1 MGTQSA
7 PPQVLDAQHFRQV
20 LGHFATGV
28 TVITALDAGEP
39 VGFTCQSFSSL
50 SLDPPLVTVAP
61 QRTSTTWPRIRR
73 AGRFCANILAAR
85 QEQLGTSFARTGT
98 DKFAGVRWTT
108 SPSGCPVLEDVLAW
122 VDCEVVQEVDG
133 GDHVLVLGRVL
144 DLAVLSDE
152 PPLLF
157 FQGRFASVRPTSPGP
172 AVEDAVDPGATR
184 AAGAHEQGVT
194 PD

>member
-1 MGTQSA
+1 MRIPPA

-28 TVITALDAGEP
+28 TILTAVDDGEP

-73 AGRFCANILAAR
+73 AGRFCANILVEG
-85 QEQLGTSFARTGT
+85 QEQLGQAFARSGT
-98 DKFAGVRWTT
+98 DKFAGVRWTP
-108 SPSGCPVLEDVLAW
+108 SPAGCPVLEDALAW

-133 GDHVLVLGRVL
+133 GDHVIVVSRVL
-144 DLAVLSDE
+144 DLAVLSDA

-157 FQGRFASVRPTSPGP
+157 FRGRFASLRPTP
-172 AVEDAVDPGATR
+172 AVRDAVDLD
-184 AAGAHEQGVT
+184 AGRPSRG
-194 PD
+194 

>member
-1 MGTQSA
+1 MDAGPA
-7 PPQVLDAQHFRQV
+7 PPGVLDPQHFRRV

-28 TVITALDAGEP
+28 TVVTAMDGDEP

-73 AGRFCANILAAR
+73 AGRFCANILAEG
-85 QEQLGTSFARTGT
+85 QHELGTGFARTGT
-98 DKFAGVRWTT
+98 DKFAGRRWTM
-108 SPSGCPVLEDVLAW
+108 SPSGCPVLDDVLAW
-122 VDCEVVQEVDG
+122 VDCEIVHEVDG

-144 DLAVLSDE
+144 DLAVRSDD

-157 FQGRFASVRPTSPGP
+157 FRGQFAGLHASGRRLSVEDDGDTDRPSPEPSGGP
-172 AVEDAVDPGATR
+172 APG
-184 AAGAHEQGVT
+184 
-194 PD
+194 